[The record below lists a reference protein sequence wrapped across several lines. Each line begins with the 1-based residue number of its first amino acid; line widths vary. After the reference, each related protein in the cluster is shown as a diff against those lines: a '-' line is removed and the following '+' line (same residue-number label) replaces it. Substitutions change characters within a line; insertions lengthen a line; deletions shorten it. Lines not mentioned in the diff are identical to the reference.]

1 MNSSV
6 SVKSLVLLI
15 SLVIFFHLAIVF
27 QFIPYTIAWGGRIN
41 SLQEMY
47 VFEFFS
53 IVINLF
59 LIAVLMM
66 RGNYIK
72 HFFSQKIVTLILWI
86 YFLIFC
92 LNTLGNLFAKT
103 NLEKSFSVLTLL
115 FAVLLFIILNNKN
128 FNKNKM

>member
-6 SVKSLVLLI
+6 SVKSLILLI

-72 HFFSQKIVTLILWI
+72 HFFSQKIVTRILWM
-86 YFLIFC
+86 YFVIFS

>member
-72 HFFSQKIVTLILWI
+72 HFFSQKIVTRILWM
-86 YFLIFC
+86 YFVIFS